1 MKKIG
6 KVLVVDDNAGIRSAL
21 KILLPM
27 RFEAVEILP
36 SPTQLISTVN
46 SFQPDVILLD
56 MNFNTDINTGNEGL
70 FWLSELRNN
79 NPNQKVVLFTAYAD
93 ISLAVEGMKRGAIRL
108 HREAVGEREIARHA
122 GKGGDGEPEGQSA
135 VK

>member
-1 MKKIG
+1 MKKVG

-70 FWLSELRNN
+70 FRTKKSCCSRPTRTYPW
-79 NPNQKVVLFTAYAD
+79 PW
-93 ISLAVEGMKRGAIRL
+93 RG
-108 HREAVGEREIARHA
+108 
-122 GKGGDGEPEGQSA
+122 
-135 VK
+135 